1 MAIDDLPL
9 PVVNFLNAI
18 GVPWPYVNED
28 TVMRFSSLVS
38 QFGQAVETTHQEA
51 TQHVAGVAAAYK
63 SASSQ
68 KMLNGW
74 QKLSSQ
80 HVTEIVDGCSVLA
93 VALKAAAGYIVAQKV
108 EAIAELVGM
117 ASAFVADQ
125 VAAVF
130 TFGIAEAAAPLIVVG
145 AERLVESLEADLQQY
160 LIAQVA
166 EAALKP
172 LLAKVETALSGLDW
186 SQSGASSA
194 PGSGFELDATAALAH
209 ASGLDA
215 YASQM
220 RAHAQVFASGIRGL
234 SF

>member
-1 MAIDDLPL
+1 M
-9 PVVNFLNAI
+9 
-18 GVPWPYVNED
+18 
-28 TVMRFSSLVS
+28 
-38 QFGQAVETTHQEA
+38 
-51 TQHVAGVAAAYK
+51 
-63 SASSQ
+63 ASSQ

-80 HVTEIVDGCSVLA
+80 HVTEIVDGCTVLA
-93 VALKAAAGYIVAQKV
+93 GALEAAAAYIVAQKV

-130 TFGIAEAAAPLIVVG
+130 TFGIAEAAVPLIVAG

-186 SQSGASSA
+186 SQSGAASPGA
-194 PGSGFELDATAALAH
+194 GSGFELQATAALAH

-220 RAHAQVFASGIRGL
+220 RTHAQAFASGIRGL

>member
-1 MAIDDLPL
+1 VAIDDLPL

-28 TVMRFSSLVS
+28 TVMEFSSLVS

-51 TQHVAGVAAAYK
+51 TRHVAGVAAAYK
-63 SASSQ
+63 SAASQ

-80 HVTEIVDGCSVLA
+80 HVTEIVDGCAVLA
-93 VALKAAAGYIVAQKV
+93 VALKAAGYIVAQKV
-108 EAIAELVGM
+108 EAIAELVGT

-130 TFGIAEAAAPLIVVG
+130 TFGIAEAAAPLIVAG

-172 LLAKVETALSGLDW
+172 LLAKVERALSGLDW

-194 PGSGFELDATAALAH
+194 PGTGFELDATAALAH

-220 RAHAQVFASGIRGL
+220 RAHAQAFASGIRGL

>member
-1 MAIDDLPL
+1 MAGDGQPGLPPFQLEVARMFFAL
-9 PVVNFLNAI
+9 PASRGFL
-18 GVPWPYVNED
+18 
-28 TVMRFSSLVS
+28 L
-38 QFGQAVETTHQEA
+38 
-51 TQHVAGVAAAYK
+51 
-63 SASSQ
+63 
-68 KMLNGW
+68 
-74 QKLSSQ
+74 
-80 HVTEIVDGCSVLA
+80 
-93 VALKAAAGYIVAQKV
+93 
-108 EAIAELVGM
+108 

-130 TFGIAEAAAPLIVVG
+130 TSGIAEAAAPLIVAG

-209 ASGLDA
+209 ASGLDD

-220 RAHAQVFASGIRGL
+220 HAHAQVFASGIRGL